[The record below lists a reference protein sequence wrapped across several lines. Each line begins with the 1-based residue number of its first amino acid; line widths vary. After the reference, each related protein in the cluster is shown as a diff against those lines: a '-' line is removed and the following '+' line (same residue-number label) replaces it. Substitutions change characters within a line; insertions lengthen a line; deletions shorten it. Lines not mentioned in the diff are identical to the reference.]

1 MSLICYS
8 PVKVLFTNKKRQ
20 WKMLESVQLFWIFH
34 GWIFTKLKLFRLQ
47 NFQGM
52 TLSPERLFETKDS
65 RMDQVKFVEG
75 SLYKFERIW
84 SASFMSDFPVIWQLG
99 KSQEVQ
105 WMKTLNIYDLV
116 EPFTFNHL
124 DLHDC
129 GSHQKCSLKNGVLS
143 NFAKFTGKHLC

>member
-20 WKMLESVQLFWIFH
+20 WKMLESGQLFWIFH
-34 GWIFTKLKLFRLQ
+34 GWIFTKLKLFGLQ

-116 EPFTFNHL
+116 
-124 DLHDC
+124 
-129 GSHQKCSLKNGVLS
+129 
-143 NFAKFTGKHLC
+143 

>member
-1 MSLICYS
+1 MENVRKWSTFLNISRVNIYQA
-8 PVKVLFTNKKRQ
+8 K
-20 WKMLESVQLFWIFH
+20 I
-34 GWIFTKLKLFRLQ
+34 IRLQ

-116 EPFTFNHL
+116 
-124 DLHDC
+124 
-129 GSHQKCSLKNGVLS
+129 
-143 NFAKFTGKHLC
+143 